1 MHLPVLLNV
10 EVLMLPSFTMES
22 MLQAVV
28 EHQITDLLLVP
39 PIVIRLVHDSVTSQY
54 DLSHIT
60 KFTCG
65 AAPLSGELLQKLQAK
80 FPHTGFKQ
88 GYGMTESCSC
98 IATHPMDKQSYGYA
112 NRAGTIVANTD
123 VKIINVDSGRELG
136 YNEPGEILAR
146 GPQVVMGYLNNEKAT
161 RETFDRDGW
170 LHTGDVGYIDRE
182 GFITITDRIKE
193 MIKVKGIGVSP
204 AEIEDL
210 LLGHAAVADAA
221 VTPVPED
228 YSGERPKAYVVVKA
242 DPRKTLNEAALVELG
257 RQIIQYVQERKVR
270 HKWIVEVEFVDEV
283 PKSASGKILRR
294 ILRDKNAAKG
304 LVVHEKVQAKL

>member
-1 MHLPVLLNV
+1 M
-10 EVLMLPSFTMES
+10 
-22 MLQAVV
+22 
-28 EHQITDLLLVP
+28 
-39 PIVIRLVHDSVTSQY
+39 
-54 DLSHIT
+54 
-60 KFTCG
+60 
-65 AAPLSGELLQKLQAK
+65 
-80 FPHTGFKQ
+80 
-88 GYGMTESCSC
+88 
-98 IATHPMDKQSYGYA
+98 
-112 NRAGTIVANTD
+112 
-123 VKIINVDSGRELG
+123 
-136 YNEPGEILAR
+136 
-146 GPQVVMGYLNNEKAT
+146 
-161 RETFDRDGW
+161 
-170 LHTGDVGYIDRE
+170 
-182 GFITITDRIKE
+182 
-193 MIKVKGIGVSP
+193 KGIGVSP

-294 ILRDKNAAKG
+294 TLRDKNAAKG